1 MKSKQFLSKI
11 NLVLIN
17 LFACFSLP
25 NPLGAQSTPNCVI
38 DADFTTG
45 TQGFSYID
53 SQNHPQYAD
62 GLLSNAGNPGQALEL
77 VLGGIDRTSYS
88 NGNEN
93 SWEIPFNG
101 GGTITITGDFNL
113 IVARY
118 FESDEYCEA
127 RLRLNGQLYG
137 VNGQR

>member
-1 MKSKQFLSKI
+1 MKSQRFLSKI
-11 NLVLIN
+11 NLYLITA
-17 LFACFSLP
+17 LAGLSLP
-25 NPLGAQSTPNCVI
+25 HLLAAQSTPNCVV

-62 GLLSNAGNPGQALEL
+62 GLLSNSGNPGQALEL
-77 VLGGIDRTSYS
+77 VLGGIDRTSYN

-113 IVARY
+113 IVDKS
-118 FESDEYCEA
+118 FESDEYGEA
-127 RLRLNGQLYG
+127 RAC
-137 VNGQR
+137 V